1 MVTHHSVMREMLP
14 CTLHLSSHD
23 SASEED
29 EDNEDGEEEGKL
41 EEEDEQSDDDN
52 NQNDFAMPRKIFT
65 TMHSN

>member
-14 CTLHLSSHD
+14 CTLHLTSD

-29 EDNEDGEEEGKL
+29 EDDEDGEEEGKL

-52 NQNDFAMPRKIFT
+52 NRTDFAMPRKIFM